1 VLIKFLKLL
10 NKSLK
15 SYLFLLTFCLLLK
28 VEGQN
33 LPRDNNLVGSYAFS
47 GNYEDQTTNNND
59 GVAYGSPTLITDRF
73 SSANSAYSFDGN
85 DYFYFGNSMAS
96 QISNVFTISVW
107 LNRTSSSQTDL
118 MGLGYQTCSANA
130 GPVIR
135 VGSTLNFNRCNAGFD
150 TSDSTASDGNWHQFV
165 FVYDGS
171 SRKIYRDGTLLN
183 SLNGGNIFNI
193 YNNGL
198 VLGKGW
204 FPTSGGNY
212 YQGKADDLNI
222 WNVALTSSEVQQLYS
237 IENQPPSNNSNQAP
251 TDISIS
257 STSVDENISIGS
269 AVGGL
274 STTDADSSDSH
285 TYTLVSGTGDTDNM
299 SFSISGTNLIT
310 AIALDYETKSSYSIR
325 IQTSDGTDTYEEA
338 FTITV
343 ANVNEIPTDISLSS
357 TSVDENVSLGTTVGS
372 LSTADIDTGDS
383 HTYSLVSGTGDTD
396 NASFSISS
404 SGTNSSA
411 LDFDRSNDHVTTSID
426 ADLDVMPSTTWS
438 GWIKPTGS
446 SGWQMIFGMEDGGWD
461 RFLAIENGSLSLAMG
476 HTNGRWGT
484 GVNVTPGVWQHVVA
498 IYDNGSMRMYH
509 NGTEYITNTNEG
521 NHSSTGMFTIG
532 GNQTHSPH
540 NYYGGG
546 IDEVAVWNEALTS
559 AEILALYN
567 SGVGLDAS
575 SDSGNYTS
583 SSNLVGYFKMNDG
596 SGSTTTDHSGNG
608 NTATLVNMDPSSD
621 WIIDG
626 INPSSQNQTNGGIDL
641 ITAVD
646 LDFET
651 KSNYSVRVQTN
662 DGTYTHQKAF
672 TISVV
677 DVNDAPTDISLSSTS
692 INENFSSGTIV
703 GGLSTTDV
711 DSGDSHTYS
720 LAPGTGDTD
729 NASFSISG
737 INLISA
743 AEFDYETKSSY
754 IIRIQT
760 SDGTDTYQEAF
771 TVTVTNE
778 NESPTSIILS
788 NGQGTSV
795 ETTGL
800 ISHLDATN
808 PDSYNGSGSEWTDL
822 SGNNNH
828 GTLLAGTSFANNKII
843 TSNTGTSDRSG
854 VRIGALPVLNDQ
866 LPWTI
871 VVKVTPKMN
880 SGNILGLS
888 SNSSHGGWNAPIIPS
903 AGGFLYPG
911 LHNTHLQWSYP
922 FNVDTEYEFVYSWNP
937 TNKENKFYINGR
949 LVNTRVANFGDNNS
963 NGYLFLGDDNPGCCA
978 NTPRGDSSD
987 HSGEYERFLFYDRV
1001 LSDNDINTLY
1011 ISTGNQNASIDEN
1024 VALGTVF
1031 STLSTN
1037 DQDTNNTYTYSLA
1050 DGAGNL
1056 GRDNNSFTVSGTQLL
1071 VNGGIDY
1078 ETSTNLLLN
1087 IQVNDG
1093 LNTLTSSFTITV
1105 NDLNDSVPTDLGLS
1119 TSTFDEDISS
1129 GSLVATLS
1137 ATDSDTSEMNTFT
1150 YSLVNGDGL
1159 NDVNNESFVVNGT
1172 SLISS
1177 GTFDYE
1183 NSTTLNIYLQVNDGA
1198 NTFNKAFSLTLNN
1211 QNDTPTDI
1219 LLSQSS
1225 FLENI
1230 TTGSIIS
1237 SMTAVD
1243 QDTANSYIFT
1253 LTNSNDARDDDNGSF
1268 TVSGTSLVTN
1278 VSFDYETKD
1287 SYSIYLKVSD
1297 GLADFYRA
1305 FTLTVSNVNEAP
1317 TNIELGQG
1325 SFLSQGIILYLDS
1338 GNPDSYSGSG
1348 NIWNDLSGNNYH
1360 ATLMNSPTYSN
1371 NEGGLINLN
1380 GSSNWIEL
1388 NSFAGAIS
1396 NNSSF
1401 TISLW
1406 FKSTETNPTGNIYNN
1421 AIFSMHTADGTNRFR
1436 IGAAPDS
1443 NRGLYYNFGTGSTE
1457 GRVSQINL
1465 HDSQWHNVTITK
1477 DSGVEAEFYI
1487 DNDLKP
1493 SNNSVTNGTNF
1504 DSVGKVSI
1512 GQEYDGNNMSDYFQG
1527 NISVVIIYNKV
1538 ISQESRN
1545 SLYDYFK
1552 KRYMDG
1558 VISNT
1563 NSVTI
1568 DEEVPTG
1575 TLVGSLLATDE
1586 DSSTPT
1592 FTLVSGNGDT
1602 HNSLFTISGDQLL
1615 VNGFIDYEQTPSLS
1629 IRVQVSD
1636 GQFTFAKALTISVND
1651 VDELPIIISTELA
1664 GDNSVVSVTFSESVY
1679 GTSSGSGSLD
1689 VNDFQLTLSGG
1700 TAGLSSPTPSSISQL
1715 SDSKQFIL
1723 GIPFTGVPSGNELLT
1738 VVPVANSIY
1747 DSSGINTAST
1757 TQSSNTVN
1765 LFGDSDGDGIN
1776 DPLDQCPNTPSD
1788 EQADSEG
1795 CAESQKDP
1803 DNDGISGVND
1813 NCPNTYNPNQLDTDG
1828 DGQGDACDLDDDND
1842 GVPDTQD
1849 NCPLTINADQQ
1860 DTDQDGSGDVCD
1872 LDSDGDGYPDDSDV
1886 FPLDQTEW
1894 LDTDNDGI
1902 GNNAD
1907 TDDDNDNYL
1916 DAEDQFPLNPKEW
1929 LDTDYDGIGNNEDLD
1944 DDNDQYLDTEDA
1956 FPLNS
1961 LEWFDTD
1968 NDGIGNNQDTEDDG
1982 DGYLDSDEYEC
1993 NSDPLDARSTPEDY
2007 DGDFEPDC
2015 LDNDDDNDGCL
2026 DGDDLFPL
2034 NENECTDT
2042 DGDGIGDNQ
2051 DFDSDNDGVW
2061 NDRDAFP
2068 LDPSESKDTDG
2079 DGIGDNADPDKNNDG
2094 FPDERVIVS
2103 TVLTPNQP
2111 GLESTWMIIN
2121 IDDYPYTSVKV
2132 YSPDGS
2138 EVYYSPNYKNDWKG
2152 TNIRTGNP
2160 LPTGPYYY
2168 RINRGGIPQE
2178 PIEGWLYIFN
2188 GGSSN

>member
-1 VLIKFLKLL
+1 MNISRILLFVFLSFVSVIRGQSLFIGSNTNEKLTLKSNAYIHVSGLTILPSSDYSITDTKLSKLL
-10 NKSLK
+10 TTSNTINSSINR
-15 SYLFLLTFCLLLK
+15 SYYFTK
-28 VEGQN
+28 TI
-33 LPRDNNLVGSYAFS
+33 PSFS
-47 GNYEDQTTNNND
+47 G
-59 GVAYGSPTLITDRF
+59 SIKI
-73 SSANSAYSFDGN
+73 AYS
-85 DYFYFGNSMAS
+85 
-96 QISNVFTISVW
+96 
-107 LNRTSSSQTDL
+107 
-118 MGLGYQTCSANA
+118 
-130 GPVIR
+130 
-135 VGSTLNFNRCNAGFD
+135 
-150 TSDSTASDGNWHQFV
+150 DSE
-165 FVYDGS
+165 
-171 SRKIYRDGTLLN
+171 LN
-183 SLNGGNIFNI
+183 SLNE
-193 YNNGL
+193 NGL
-198 VLGKGW
+198 YLRL
-204 FPTSGGNY
+204 FDGNNWEE
-212 YQGKADDLNI
+212 Q
-222 WNVALTSSEVQQLYS
+222 
-237 IENQPPSNNSNQAP
+237 
-251 TDISIS
+251 
-257 STSVDENISIGS
+257 
-269 AVGGL
+269 
-274 STTDADSSDSH
+274 TT
-285 TYTLVSGTGDTDNM
+285 
-299 SFSISGTNLIT
+299 TN
-310 AIALDYETKSSYSIR
+310 
-325 IQTSDGTDTYEEA
+325 TDT
-338 FTITV
+338 TQ
-343 ANVNEIPTDISLSS
+343 N
-357 TSVDENVSLGTTVGS
+357 
-372 LSTADIDTGDS
+372 
-383 HTYSLVSGTGDTD
+383 
-396 NASFSISS
+396 
-404 SGTNSSA
+404 
-411 LDFDRSNDHVTTSID
+411 
-426 ADLDVMPSTTWS
+426 
-438 GWIKPTGS
+438 
-446 SGWQMIFGMEDGGWD
+446 
-461 RFLAIENGSLSLAMG
+461 
-476 HTNGRWGT
+476 
-484 GVNVTPGVWQHVVA
+484 
-498 IYDNGSMRMYH
+498 
-509 NGTEYITNTNEG
+509 
-521 NHSSTGMFTIG
+521 
-532 GNQTHSPH
+532 
-540 NYYGGG
+540 
-546 IDEVAVWNEALTS
+546 
-559 AEILALYN
+559 
-567 SGVGLDAS
+567 
-575 SDSGNYTS
+575 
-583 SSNLVGYFKMNDG
+583 NL
-596 SGSTTTDHSGNG
+596 
-608 NTATLVNMDPSSD
+608 TATVN
-621 WIIDG
+621 
-626 INPSSQNQTNGGIDL
+626 N
-641 ITAVD
+641 
-646 LDFET
+646 
-651 KSNYSVRVQTN
+651 K
-662 DGTYTHQKAF
+662 
-672 TISVV
+672 TIS
-677 DVNDAPTDISLSSTS
+677 
-692 INENFSSGTIV
+692 E
-703 GGLSTTDV
+703 
-711 DSGDSHTYS
+711 
-720 LAPGTGDTD
+720 
-729 NASFSISG
+729 
-737 INLISA
+737 
-743 AEFDYETKSSY
+743 
-754 IIRIQT
+754 
-760 SDGTDTYQEAF
+760 
-771 TVTVTNE
+771 
-778 NESPTSIILS
+778 
-788 NGQGTSV
+788 
-795 ETTGL
+795 
-800 ISHLDATN
+800 
-808 PDSYNGSGSEWTDL
+808 
-822 SGNNNH
+822 
-828 GTLLAGTSFANNKII
+828 
-843 TSNTGTSDRSG
+843 
-854 VRIGALPVLNDQ
+854 
-866 LPWTI
+866 
-871 VVKVTPKMN
+871 
-880 SGNILGLS
+880 
-888 SNSSHGGWNAPIIPS
+888 
-903 AGGFLYPG
+903 
-911 LHNTHLQWSYP
+911 
-922 FNVDTEYEFVYSWNP
+922 
-937 TNKENKFYINGR
+937 
-949 LVNTRVANFGDNNS
+949 
-963 NGYLFLGDDNPGCCA
+963 
-978 NTPRGDSSD
+978 
-987 HSGEYERFLFYDRV
+987 
-1001 LSDNDINTLY
+1001 
-1011 ISTGNQNASIDEN
+1011 
-1024 VALGTVF
+1024 
-1031 STLSTN
+1031 
-1037 DQDTNNTYTYSLA
+1037 
-1050 DGAGNL
+1050 
-1056 GRDNNSFTVSGTQLL
+1056 
-1071 VNGGIDY
+1071 
-1078 ETSTNLLLN
+1078 
-1087 IQVNDG
+1087 
-1093 LNTLTSSFTITV
+1093 
-1105 NDLNDSVPTDLGLS
+1105 
-1119 TSTFDEDISS
+1119 
-1129 GSLVATLS
+1129 
-1137 ATDSDTSEMNTFT
+1137 
-1150 YSLVNGDGL
+1150 
-1159 NDVNNESFVVNGT
+1159 
-1172 SLISS
+1172 
-1177 GTFDYE
+1177 
-1183 NSTTLNIYLQVNDGA
+1183 
-1198 NTFNKAFSLTLNN
+1198 LTLNAN
-1211 QNDTPTDI
+1211 KAPTDI

-1225 FLENI
+1225 FQENI
-1230 TTGSIIS
+1230 NSGSIIS
-1237 SMTAVD
+1237 TMTAVD
-1243 QDTANSYIFT
+1243 QDSADTHTFS
-1253 LTNSNDARDDDNGSF
+1253 LTDSGDARDDDNGSF
-1268 TVSGTSLVTN
+1268 NVSGTSLVTN
-1278 VSFDYETKD
+1278 DSFDYETKN

-1297 GLADFYRA
+1297 GLADFYKA

-1325 SFLSQGIILYLDS
+1325 SFSSQGIILYLDS

-1487 DNDLKP
+1487 DNELKP

-1512 GQEYDGNNMSDYFQG
+1512 GQEYDGNNVSDYFQG
-1527 NISVVIIYNKV
+1527 NISVVMIYNKV
-1538 ISQESRN
+1538 ISQESRS

-1552 KRYMDG
+1552 KRYIDG

-1563 NSVTI
+1563 NSITI

-1575 TLVGSLLATDE
+1575 TLVGSLFATDE

-1664 GDNSVVSVTFSESVY
+1664 GDNLVVSVTFSESVY

-1715 SDSKQFIL
+1715 SDSKQFTL

-1765 LFGDSDGDGIN
+1765 LFGDSDGDGVN

-1872 LDSDGDGYPDDSDV
+1872 SDSDNDGISDEEEIILGNNPYSSDSDGDGYPDDSDV

-1968 NDGIGNNQDTEDDG
+1968 NDGTGNNQDTEDDG

-1993 NSDPLDARSTPEDY
+1993 NSDPLDSRSTPKDY

-2015 LDNDDDNDGCL
+2015 IDDDDDNDGCL

-2034 NENECTDT
+2034 NENECTDI

-2103 TVLTPNQP
+2103 TALTPNQP

-2152 TNIRTGNP
+2152 TNTRTGNP

-2168 RINRGGIPQE
+2168 RINRGGGSNQL
-2178 PIEGWLYIFN
+2178 IEGWLYIFN
-2188 GGSSN
+2188 